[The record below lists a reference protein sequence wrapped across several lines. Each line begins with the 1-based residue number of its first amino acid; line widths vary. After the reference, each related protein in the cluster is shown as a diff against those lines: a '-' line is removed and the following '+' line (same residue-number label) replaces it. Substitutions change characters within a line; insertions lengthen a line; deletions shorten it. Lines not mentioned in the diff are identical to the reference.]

1 MDNNNLLDTG
11 SPSTNDILGNGKR
24 YFVPIYQRDYS
35 WKQDQWEDLW
45 SDVMLVS
52 ESSTVHYMGAIVLQN
67 QGNKRFA
74 VIDGQQRL
82 TTITLIA
89 VACIQKIDDLA
100 KKNIEKE
107 LNDERVKL
115 LNSKFIGDKDPSS
128 LTYSSKLRLN
138 GNNNSFFQS
147 YILTRREP
155 ATLRNFIDSD
165 KLLHKA
171 YKFFREKIDKY
182 FEHVDKGET
191 IAKFLNEIVG
201 ERLMYIQIIVENE
214 LRAYTVF
221 ETLNSRGVGLT
232 VTDLLKN
239 YLFSLVNEIDLQT
252 IKTQWDRIIDT
263 VGLDSFP
270 VFLRHYWISKNKLVR
285 QEYLYKSVRAKIE
298 TSDDLVILLDD
309 LERNVVVYT
318 ALNNSSDELWF
329 GNNEIKKHIKE
340 IELFQVKQC
349 LPFLLIGYDKLPG
362 IFDKILKIVTVIS
375 FRSTVIG
382 GYHSGKLE
390 DVYNKAS
397 IKIANG
403 ELKTVQQV
411 ALEVKELYMSDTDF
425 KNDFS
430 TISLN
435 TRRNKKLIKYILFE
449 LETQI
454 NNAGTVFDFEENPA
468 TIEHILP
475 ENAKEDWE
483 QYFAK
488 NVMENYV
495 YRLGNYALLE
505 ESKNKEIGNKLY
517 AEKVPVYKTSG
528 FKSINEISY
537 PEWNPNNL
545 DKRQMSQAKYAVSI
559 WKLPYY

>member
-1 MDNNNLLDTG
+1 LK
-11 SPSTNDILGNGKR
+11 PR
-24 YFVPIYQRDYS
+24 Y
-35 WKQDQWEDLW
+35 
-45 SDVMLVS
+45 
-52 ESSTVHYMGAIVLQN
+52 
-67 QGNKRFA
+67 
-74 VIDGQQRL
+74 
-82 TTITLIA
+82 
-89 VACIQKIDDLA
+89 DDLIVA
-100 KKNIEKE
+100 V
-107 LNDERVKL
+107 D
-115 LNSKFIGDKDPSS
+115 IGSS
-128 LTYSSKLRLN
+128 
-138 GNNNSFFQS
+138 
-147 YILTRREP
+147 
-155 ATLRNFIDSD
+155 
-165 KLLHKA
+165 
-171 YKFFREKIDKY
+171 
-182 FEHVDKGET
+182 
-191 IAKFLNEIVG
+191 
-201 ERLMYIQIIVENE
+201 
-214 LRAYTVF
+214 
-221 ETLNSRGVGLT
+221 
-232 VTDLLKN
+232 
-239 YLFSLVNEIDLQT
+239 
-252 IKTQWDRIIDT
+252 
-263 VGLDSFP
+263 
-270 VFLRHYWISKNKLVR
+270 
-285 QEYLYKSVRAKIE
+285 
-298 TSDDLVILLDD
+298 
-309 LERNVVVYT
+309 
-318 ALNNSSDELWF
+318 
-329 GNNEIKKHIKE
+329 
-340 IELFQVKQC
+340 
-349 LPFLLIGYDKLPG
+349 
-362 IFDKILKIVTVIS
+362 KIVTVIS